1 MPQGS
6 ILGPLFFLIYI
17 NDLTDGISSIVKL
30 FADDTS
36 LFSVVQNKNNSASQL
51 NNVLD
56 KVSDWAYTWKMS
68 FNPDPSKQ
76 AQEVIF
82 SRKCTKE
89 DHPPIYFNDIPVTQ
103 TTVQKHIG
111 LYLDEKLNYN
121 THIKEKLSKVYKG
134 IGLLRN
140 FFNKL
145 SRQALVTIYKAFI
158 RPHLDYGDIV
168 YDKPNNETFINKIE
182 KVQYDAT
189 LAITGTIRGTS

>member
-1 MPQGS
+1 MGKN
-6 ILGPLFFLIYI
+6 LGALFFLIYI

-36 LFSVVQNKNNSASQL
+36 LFSIIQNKNSSASQL
-51 NNVLD
+51 NNDLD
-56 KVSDWAYTWKMS
+56 KISDWAYIWKMS

-89 DHPPIYFNDIPVTQ
+89 DHLLIYFNGIPVTQ
-103 TTVQKHIG
+103 NTFQKHIG

-121 THIKEKLSKVYKG
+121 AHLKEKLSKVYKG
-134 IGLLRN
+134 IGFLRN
-140 FFNKL
+140 LSNKL
-145 SRQALVTIYKAFI
+145 PRQALVKIYKAFL

-168 YDKPNNETFINKIE
+168 YDKPNNETFINKTE
-182 KVQYDAT
+182 KHNKMQH
-189 LAITGTIRGTS
+189 